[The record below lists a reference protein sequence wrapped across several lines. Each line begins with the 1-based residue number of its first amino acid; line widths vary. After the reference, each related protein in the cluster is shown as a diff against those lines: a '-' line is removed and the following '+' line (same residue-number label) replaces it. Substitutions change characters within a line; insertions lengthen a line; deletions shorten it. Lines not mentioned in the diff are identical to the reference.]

1 MNKIGGATVKKA
13 LLTTLLFFS
22 FFLVC
27 AGLRFAMGSS
37 SRDGLRLACDD
48 VLKGW
53 SITAP
58 STGDPV
64 IIENAGWNYLRA
76 FEAISKKRVVGTV
89 FAVRITGDS
98 GPVTGVFYWNR
109 DTGTS
114 FCGLAGMPEV
124 APARCGITPRVSG
137 YWIRSIDRLCEGREA
152 KR

>member
-1 MNKIGGATVKKA
+1 MKTTGNATAKKT

-27 AGLRFAMGSS
+27 AGFRLAVGSS
-37 SRDGLRLACDD
+37 SSAGLRLACDE

-53 SITAP
+53 NISAP
-58 STGDPV
+58 STGAPV
-64 IIENAGWNYLRA
+64 RIDNAGWNYLHA
-76 FEAISKKRVVGTV
+76 FEAKSRKQVIGTV

-109 DTGTS
+109 ETGTS
-114 FCGLAGMPEV
+114 FCGLAGMAGV
-124 APARCGITPRVSG
+124 DPARCGITPRVSG
-137 YWIRSIDRLCEGREA
+137 YWIRAIDRVCEGMEA